1 MKRGSEMLINW
12 ICLICI
18 VSLVTQVM
26 MFLYFNALSDIK
38 TNKVV
43 KRKRRESYKDQ
54 YSKTSNYTD
63 KIAK

>member
-1 MKRGSEMLINW
+1 MLINW

>member
-1 MKRGSEMLINW
+1 MLINW

-18 VSLVTQVM
+18 VSIVTQVM
-26 MFLYFNALSDIK
+26 IFLYFNALSDIK
-38 TNKVV
+38 RNKPV
-43 KRKRRESYKDQ
+43 KRKRRESYQNQ

>member
-1 MKRGSEMLINW
+1 MLINW
-12 ICLICI
+12 IALICI

-26 MFLYFNALSDIK
+26 IFLYFNALSDVKGKKI
-38 TNKVV
+38 V
-43 KRKRRESYKDQ
+43 KRKRRESYQHK